1 MPSEYRDK
9 VYLSRDAVATTR
21 KYHVVAE
28 EVVRKNHVDV
38 QLQCGNFLPEL
49 EYFPSRGPTAIGEAP
64 VMVSLKHV
72 FRRRNPLLRVEGLL
86 KVLESTISTKF
97 RIMFIKIGTFDLA

>member
-1 MPSEYRDK
+1 MPSEYGDK
-9 VYLSRDAVATTR
+9 VYLSRDATTR
-21 KYHVVAE
+21 GNHVVAE

-38 QLQCGNFLPEL
+38 QLQCGKSLSEL
-49 EYFPSRGPTAIGEAP
+49 EYFPSRASTAIGEAP
-64 VMVSLKHV
+64 VLVSQMHV